1 MEDIYNTVSDEELN
15 KCLIRVK
22 ISELQYLISTI
33 QKYNIEMPNE
43 KLDVINDKL
52 EVIYKLAK

>member
-1 MEDIYNTVSDEELN
+1 MKNIYNAVSDEELN

-22 ISELQYLISTI
+22 VSELQYLISLI
-33 QKYNIEMPNE
+33 QKYNIEVTNE
-43 KLDVINDKL
+43 KLDIINDKL

>member
-1 MEDIYNTVSDEELN
+1 MENIYNAVSDEELN

-33 QKYNIEMPNE
+33 QKYNIEMTNE
-43 KLDVINDKL
+43 KLDIINNKL

>member
-1 MEDIYNTVSDEELN
+1 MENIYNAVSDEELN

-22 ISELQYLISTI
+22 VSELQYLISLI
-33 QKYNIEMPNE
+33 QKYNIEMTNE
-43 KLDVINDKL
+43 KLNIINDKL

>member
-1 MEDIYNTVSDEELN
+1 MENIYNAVSDEELN

-33 QKYNIEMPNE
+33 QKYNIEMTNE
-43 KLDVINDKL
+43 KLDIINDKL

>member
-1 MEDIYNTVSDEELN
+1 MENIYNTVSDEELN

-22 ISELQYLISTI
+22 FSELQYLISTI
-33 QKYNIEMPNE
+33 QKYNIEMTNE

>member
-1 MEDIYNTVSDEELN
+1 MENIYNAVSDEELN

-22 ISELQYLISTI
+22 ISELQYLISLI
-33 QKYNIEMPNE
+33 QKYNIEMTNE
-43 KLDVINDKL
+43 KLDIINNKL

>member
-1 MEDIYNTVSDEELN
+1 MKNIYDAISDEELN

-22 ISELQYLISTI
+22 ISELQYLISLI
-33 QKYNIEMPNE
+33 QKYNIEMTNE
-43 KLDVINDKL
+43 KLDIINNKL

>member
-1 MEDIYNTVSDEELN
+1 MKNIYNAVSDEELN

-33 QKYNIEMPNE
+33 QKYNIEMTNE
-43 KLDVINDKL
+43 KLNIINDKL

>member
-1 MEDIYNTVSDEELN
+1 MKNIYNAVSDEELN

-33 QKYNIEMPNE
+33 QRYNIEMTNE
-43 KLDVINDKL
+43 KLNIINDKL

>member
-1 MEDIYNTVSDEELN
+1 MKNIYNAVSDEELN

-22 ISELQYLISTI
+22 ISELQYLISLI
-33 QKYNIEMPNE
+33 QKYNIEVTNE
-43 KLDVINDKL
+43 KLDIINNKL

>member
-1 MEDIYNTVSDEELN
+1 MKNIYNAVSDEELN

-33 QKYNIEMPNE
+33 QKYNIEMTNE
-43 KLDVINDKL
+43 KLDIINDKL

>member
-1 MEDIYNTVSDEELN
+1 MKNIYNAVSDEELN

-33 QKYNIEMPNE
+33 QKYNIEMTNE
-43 KLDVINDKL
+43 KLDIINNKL

>member
-1 MEDIYNTVSDEELN
+1 MKNIYNTVSDEELN
-15 KCLIRVK
+15 KCLIRIK

-33 QKYNIEMPNE
+33 QKYNIEMTNE

>member
-1 MEDIYNTVSDEELN
+1 MENIYNDVSDEELN

-33 QKYNIEMPNE
+33 QKYNIEMTNE
-43 KLDVINDKL
+43 KLDIINNKL

>member
-1 MEDIYNTVSDEELN
+1 MEEIIKYFSDEELN

-22 ISELQYLISTI
+22 VSELQYLISLI
-33 QKYNIEMPNE
+33 QKYNIEVTNE
-43 KLDVINDKL
+43 KLDIINDKL